1 MIAAVRPS
9 PGAGRRDSVRQR
21 VAAELR
27 AALIGGDL
35 APGQVY
41 SAPAL
46 AARFD
51 SSATPVREAMLELAR
66 DGMVEVVPN
75 TGFRVTEVT
84 RAELDNLAEVRRL
97 LEVPVMGD
105 IAERHSDDDEARI
118 RSLRPLVE
126 AMERAEE
133 ANDMVTYLTA
143 DTDFHTA
150 FLALHGNPELVQI
163 VRRAR
168 ERSRLHNLLPLAEAG
183 QLTASTLEHRAMI
196 DAALDRDRERM
207 QELVARHIDHVR
219 GEWAKGCIA
228 AEPRGQTRPK
238 IPGSRSSTHLRPT
251 TGVFA
256 LPPLTAT
263 EVAKR
268 EP

>member
-1 MIAAVRPS
+1 MSTPAGAQPS
-9 PGAGRRDSVRQR
+9 PGRRDSVRQR

-27 AALIGGDL
+27 AALIGGEL

-46 AARFD
+46 AARFA
-51 SSATPVREAMLELAR
+51 SSATPVREAMLELSR
-66 DGMVEVVPN
+66 DGMVEVLPN

-105 IAERHSDDDEARI
+105 IAERHSNEDAARI

-126 AMERAEE
+126 AMQRAEA
-133 ANDMVTYLTA
+133 ANDMVAYLTA
-143 DTDFHTA
+143 DTEFHTS
-150 FLALHGNPELVQI
+150 FLSLHGNPELVQI

-183 QLTASTLEHRAMI
+183 QLTTSTLEHGQMI
-196 DAALDRDRERM
+196 EAALDRDRARM
-207 QELVARHIDHVR
+207 QELVAQHIGHVR
-219 GEWAKGCIA
+219 GEWAG
-228 AEPRGQTRPK
+228 R
-238 IPGSRSSTHLRPT
+238 
-251 TGVFA
+251 
-256 LPPLTAT
+256 
-263 EVAKR
+263 
-268 EP
+268 

>member
-1 MIAAVRPS
+1 MSSPAEPA

-46 AARFD
+46 AARFN
-51 SSATPVREAMLELAR
+51 SSATPVREAMLDLSR

-84 RAELDNLAEVRRL
+84 RAELDDLAEVRRL

-105 IAERHSDDDEARI
+105 IAERHSPADVPRI

-126 AMERAEE
+126 AMKRAEE
-133 ANDMVTYLTA
+133 AGDMVAYLTA
-143 DTDFHTA
+143 DTEFHTT

-183 QLTASTLEHRAMI
+183 QLTASTLEHEQMI
-196 DAALDRDRERM
+196 EAALDRDRERM
-207 QELVARHIDHVR
+207 QELVARHIGHVR
-219 GEWAKGCIA
+219 GEWAEG
-228 AEPRGQTRPK
+228 
-238 IPGSRSSTHLRPT
+238 
-251 TGVFA
+251 
-256 LPPLTAT
+256 
-263 EVAKR
+263 
-268 EP
+268 

>member
-133 ANDMVTYLTA
+133 ANDMVIYLTA

-219 GEWAKGCIA
+219 GEWAKG
-228 AEPRGQTRPK
+228 
-238 IPGSRSSTHLRPT
+238 
-251 TGVFA
+251 
-256 LPPLTAT
+256 
-263 EVAKR
+263 
-268 EP
+268 

>member
-1 MIAAVRPS
+1 MRARAGAQ
-9 PGAGRRDSVRQR
+9 PGPGRRDSVRQR

-27 AALIGGDL
+27 AALISGDL
-35 APGQVY
+35 TPGHVY

-46 AARFD
+46 AARFH
-51 SSATPVREAMLELAR
+51 SSATPVREAMLDLSR

-84 RAELDNLAEVRRL
+84 RAELDHLAEVRRL

-105 IAERHSDDDEARI
+105 IAEQRSAADTARI
-118 RSLRPLVE
+118 RSFQSLVDE
-126 AMERAEE
+126 MKRAEDGS
-133 ANDMVTYLTA
+133 DMVAYLAA

-183 QLTASTLEHRAMI
+183 QLTASALEHEQMI
-196 DAALDRDRERM
+196 EAALDRDRERM
-207 QELVARHIDHVR
+207 QRLVGQHIDHVR
-219 GEWAKGCIA
+219 REWAA
-228 AEPRGQTRPK
+228 A
-238 IPGSRSSTHLRPT
+238 
-251 TGVFA
+251 
-256 LPPLTAT
+256 
-263 EVAKR
+263 
-268 EP
+268 

>member
-133 ANDMVTYLTA
+133 ANDMVIYLTA

-219 GEWAKGCIA
+219 GEWAQG
-228 AEPRGQTRPK
+228 
-238 IPGSRSSTHLRPT
+238 
-251 TGVFA
+251 
-256 LPPLTAT
+256 
-263 EVAKR
+263 
-268 EP
+268 